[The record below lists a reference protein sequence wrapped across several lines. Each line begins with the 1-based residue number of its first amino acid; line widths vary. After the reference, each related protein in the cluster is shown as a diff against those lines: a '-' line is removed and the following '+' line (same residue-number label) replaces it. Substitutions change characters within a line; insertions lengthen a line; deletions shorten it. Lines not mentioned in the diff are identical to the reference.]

1 MKRLASVLVVVFVIT
16 HQVVLADV
24 SLFLEDNVVNPE
36 QVFKITGTAG
46 TENSRVVVLRDDS
59 LFQFYVNQENWEG
72 LQENVRVVEG
82 ELRLDFKLD
91 LDIAF
96 VGIDG
101 QLYTTDGEEVRSL
114 GTSASAVGGYADID
128 GDGDLDLLYI
138 RDNILYCRDNQLN
151 ERQIFNDARDVGGIG
166 DVNGD
171 GVLDI
176 AIIRTTNAY
185 GIVDNNGNWS
195 GFGTLTSVDRIGWI
209 ADVDNDGDNDIV
221 YTRSYGVCWADASK
235 VENYIGLYPGPTDVG
250 GVAKV
255 GDNTYTFFVHE
266 NRLKFVDVITKRIT
280 NLGVPARA
288 VGGTGDFDQDG
299 TPEVAFIGTDNILK
313 VAKLDGTVI
322 SLGIYARDVGGMAD
336 FDGDTGFRPSGR
348 YTVVH
353 DWGTPHLRPENIQTS
368 ASIREN
374 TSIICI
380 VQTSDDNFETVK
392 ETRTFSVSSGV
403 SLQSLNFGNSARY
416 VRITFYLQTSTKSN
430 TPSLYWFVLNAAVYT
445 DNENNYSCYIKAPSS
460 LGTHTVTVRVGGAEN
475 SAAFDVRRLVFDQ
488 FRLLDNHGQLDNI
501 LNPGENYRLTVRIRE
516 DNSST
521 LYDVTSGSFS
531 LRIGPNTYPLEYW
544 ENSIW
549 RTQAS
554 FTAPTTLG
562 SYTLQVDNIWGS
574 SGENIIGWT
583 SATYTYQ
590 VKTIQ
595 VPIGFYKNYTGA
607 KPWYNPGDNVPIGG
621 TLTLL
626 PDGTTVGG
634 VTVQVYENGVYKG
647 ENQADANG
655 NYSFTLQAPLTL
667 GPRGVRVK
675 TSWNGLEGDNTQIY
689 WVKTLTL
696 TVNLDDYQVQP
707 GQRVCAFGVATLW
720 PDNSA
725 LGSQKV
731 ELWLG
736 LDENFDLTKQKVGE
750 NWTNSSGAYTIY
762 FTAPQYTGT
771 FRVLAYMK
779 TIPEEIENENY
790 CLMSSEALRISLN
803 LDPVEATPGQI
814 ISAWGK
820 AWFEPSGAPLA
831 NYQITIQKWQGATE
845 EVIYTDNEG
854 NWGPYQFSSPST
866 WGRWTFR
873 VYTTYGELRGENSKT
888 YDTNAVEVTI
898 NFTDNTENDQREDIV
913 NPGEPVICWGQ
924 AIVRPDGVPLTSGAV
939 QYKLSWEGITRYAG
953 INENGY
959 YSFQFSAPSSVGTYQ
974 VTIENVTGATWY
986 MLAPSSKNLEVRRML
1001 LSAALDKN
1009 KVDGGAEV
1017 WVSGS
1022 VTIQAAGG
1030 NWPVVGK
1037 EVPVYLDGVKQLPT
1051 EYTTSTGSFS
1061 KKIYAPYT
1069 SGRHEVRVTC
1079 MDENGIWSESILD
1092 LWVERILISIQLYE
1106 GDNPS
1111 NGAVRPG
1118 QTGLRVSGRAWY
1130 EYSGEPVDNIVHIY
1144 LDAAEIAQVQTDVNG
1159 NYSYTFDAPS
1169 ALGTHTLKVFV
1180 QDDIFKRDNSLSIYV
1195 RVLNIELNLSDDII
1209 MTNQGIEV
1217 SGRVTVAPEGWP
1229 VPQYTPVTIYSWE
1242 NTPRTAYTDSEG
1254 RFTTTLNPPGSLG
1267 LKRVTAYCED
1277 DNGIRGSSEKQVSVR
1292 ELHYTDL
1299 TILDAHGETDGVL
1312 NPGENFRILVKIRE
1326 YDGTSYYLVTS
1337 QQEANP
1343 FQVTVNNQG
1352 PYYLTY
1358 TGSEGIWRTGTLTAE
1373 NFLGAVQLNLS
1384 FSGTS
1389 ANGIQ
1394 GSSSQSLTYYV
1405 KRIILSLSFDN
1416 AVNPGDNVPISGTA
1430 VLAPDGLKLG
1440 NKQIDVSWGD
1450 TSTTVYTDGEG
1461 RFTYVFPAPSQ
1472 LGPYTVTFRAKA
1484 SGGIESE
1491 NSCTIWVRTILLD
1504 LKLDKIAVTQYDN
1517 LTLTVTATLLPE
1529 EWPIPE
1535 LSVRLYGTGL
1545 DNETWQATLS
1555 NGSFTYIFP
1564 VSDNARRIGFGTVR
1578 AWTANQD
1585 NIIGTGEITYYV
1597 GLPVQVAGVLKNA
1610 ENVPLRPTLRF
1621 ESKTTTGCVIDVTP
1635 GAGGSYSG
1643 IIIKGIYD
1651 LHIITPL
1658 FQVTLMNVRTFENPP
1673 DWALFENLILL
1684 DNFPPTAANI
1694 PDVRA
1699 KLIAF
1704 AMEVSENLK
1713 GKFE

>member
-1 MKRLASVLVVVFVIT
+1 
-16 HQVVLADV
+16 
-24 SLFLEDNVVNPE
+24 
-36 QVFKITGTAG
+36 
-46 TENSRVVVLRDDS
+46 
-59 LFQFYVNQENWEG
+59 
-72 LQENVRVVEG
+72 
-82 ELRLDFKLD
+82 
-91 LDIAF
+91 
-96 VGIDG
+96 
-101 QLYTTDGEEVRSL
+101 
-114 GTSASAVGGYADID
+114 
-128 GDGDLDLLYI
+128 
-138 RDNILYCRDNQLN
+138 
-151 ERQIFNDARDVGGIG
+151 
-166 DVNGD
+166 
-171 GVLDI
+171 
-176 AIIRTTNAY
+176 
-185 GIVDNNGNWS
+185 
-195 GFGTLTSVDRIGWI
+195 
-209 ADVDNDGDNDIV
+209 
-221 YTRSYGVCWADASK
+221 
-235 VENYIGLYPGPTDVG
+235 
-250 GVAKV
+250 
-255 GDNTYTFFVHE
+255 
-266 NRLKFVDVITKRIT
+266 
-280 NLGVPARA
+280 
-288 VGGTGDFDQDG
+288 
-299 TPEVAFIGTDNILK
+299 
-313 VAKLDGTVI
+313 
-322 SLGIYARDVGGMAD
+322 
-336 FDGDTGFRPSGR
+336 
-348 YTVVH
+348 
-353 DWGTPHLRPENIQTS
+353 
-368 ASIREN
+368 
-374 TSIICI
+374 
-380 VQTSDDNFETVK
+380 
-392 ETRTFSVSSGV
+392 
-403 SLQSLNFGNSARY
+403 
-416 VRITFYLQTSTKSN
+416 
-430 TPSLYWFVLNAAVYT
+430 
-445 DNENNYSCYIKAPSS
+445 
-460 LGTHTVTVRVGGAEN
+460 
-475 SAAFDVRRLVFDQ
+475 
-488 FRLLDNHGQLDNI
+488 
-501 LNPGENYRLTVRIRE
+501 
-516 DNSST
+516 
-521 LYDVTSGSFS
+521 
-531 LRIGPNTYPLEYW
+531 
-544 ENSIW
+544 
-549 RTQAS
+549 
-554 FTAPTTLG
+554 
-562 SYTLQVDNIWGS
+562 
-574 SGENIIGWT
+574 
-583 SATYTYQ
+583 
-590 VKTIQ
+590 
-595 VPIGFYKNYTGA
+595 
-607 KPWYNPGDNVPIGG
+607 
-621 TLTLL
+621 
-626 PDGTTVGG
+626 
-634 VTVQVYENGVYKG
+634 
-647 ENQADANG
+647 
-655 NYSFTLQAPLTL
+655 
-667 GPRGVRVK
+667 
-675 TSWNGLEGDNTQIY
+675 
-689 WVKTLTL
+689 
-696 TVNLDDYQVQP
+696 
-707 GQRVCAFGVATLW
+707 
-720 PDNSA
+720 
-725 LGSQKV
+725 
-731 ELWLG
+731 
-736 LDENFDLTKQKVGE
+736 
-750 NWTNSSGAYTIY
+750 
-762 FTAPQYTGT
+762 
-771 FRVLAYMK
+771 
-779 TIPEEIENENY
+779 
-790 CLMSSEALRISLN
+790 
-803 LDPVEATPGQI
+803 
-814 ISAWGK
+814 
-820 AWFEPSGAPLA
+820 
-831 NYQITIQKWQGATE
+831 
-845 EVIYTDNEG
+845 
-854 NWGPYQFSSPST
+854 
-866 WGRWTFR
+866 
-873 VYTTYGELRGENSKT
+873 
-888 YDTNAVEVTI
+888 VEVTI

-1713 GKFE
+1713 GKFGNVRITFYYSSLLGQISSEDKLVVYRAPEWDFWTRTGNFTQQIRSTADKINHTYTIESSELSAYVLVETTYSFEQLANNLQAAASSVNSAAGSLQGAAGRMEAAVARFENVVAQMGALGEMLIPDPASLFLEVQQGENMSMRISLRNRSPVDMKVLPRAER